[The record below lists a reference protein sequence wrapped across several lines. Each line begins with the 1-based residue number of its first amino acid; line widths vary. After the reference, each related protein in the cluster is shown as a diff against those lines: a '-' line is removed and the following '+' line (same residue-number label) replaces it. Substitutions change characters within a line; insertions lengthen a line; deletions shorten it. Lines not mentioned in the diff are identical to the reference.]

1 MIKAMALTIVVVALS
16 VQVDLGK
23 RSQNELVGTWRLV
36 SAFAVNTDGRRTEA
50 PYGANPTGL
59 ITYTGD
65 GRMSSVISYGGR
77 RPLTG
82 GDRVSAPESER
93 AEAFATSFGYAG
105 RYSVSG
111 SQVTHHVEVSTVQN
125 WVDTDLVRTV
135 ALDANR
141 LTLRTTPMS
150 VGGTTRTTQLIFE
163 RAK

>member
-1 MIKAMALTIVVVALS
+1 MKAIALTIFVVALS
-16 VQVDLGK
+16 VEVDLGQ
-23 RSQNELVGTWRLV
+23 RGANELVGTWRLV
-36 SAFAVNTDGRRTEA
+36 SAFAVNIDGRRTEA
-50 PYGANPTGL
+50 PYGSDPTGL
-59 ITYTGD
+59 ITYTDD
-65 GRMSSVISYGGR
+65 GRMSAVISYGGR

-105 RYSVSG
+105 RYSFSG

-135 ALDANR
+135 ALDENR
-141 LTLRTTPMS
+141 LTLRTPPMS
-150 VGGTTRTTQLIFE
+150 VGGSARTTQLIFE